1 MSKNLLEIVMPASL
15 TVVAGAIGLCLV
27 MLGGELT
34 GTQVFEKAQ
43 PLSLADDVVEM
54 APFADSV
61 SMKAVALSE
70 EQSASVAAGNALF
83 KGNCAQCHAAN
94 EVIVGPAL
102 AGVRKRRPE
111 SWLRAWVRNSS
122 KLVASGDEYA
132 VKIFNQYQKQQM
144 PSFQLSDE
152 EISQILD
159 YVETYETR
167 ATDVVVVVD

>member
-1 MSKNLLEIVMPASL
+1 
-15 TVVAGAIGLCLV
+15 
-27 MLGGELT
+27 
-34 GTQVFEKAQ
+34 
-43 PLSLADDVVEM
+43 M